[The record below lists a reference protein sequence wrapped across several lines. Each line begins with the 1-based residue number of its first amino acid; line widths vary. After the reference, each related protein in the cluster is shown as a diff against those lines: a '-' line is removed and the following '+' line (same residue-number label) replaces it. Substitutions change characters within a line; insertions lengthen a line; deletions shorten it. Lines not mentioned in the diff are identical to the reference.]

1 MFTNVS
7 IELKLPGIYY
17 AGKRHIKA
25 VNRDDVHDLIPSEI
39 LTGTFLCRFA
49 NSAAFN
55 ELVDDTQQNL
65 RVHSDAQ
72 DDELTI
78 ALLEISSTDRII
90 AQLPPG
96 LQQRDGGKGF
106 MRGSCHDQRYVRYV
120 KYSVGVT

>member
-7 IELKLPGIYY
+7 IELKLPGIYH

-55 ELVDDTQQNL
+55 ELVDDTQQNTVAL
-65 RVHSDAQ
+65 FPFSGGRSFFYAQ
-72 DDELTI
+72 YFF
-78 ALLEISSTDRII
+78 
-90 AQLPPG
+90 
-96 LQQRDGGKGF
+96 K
-106 MRGSCHDQRYVRYV
+106 
-120 KYSVGVT
+120 